1 MIRIW
6 FTLSTLPVQ
15 ALSASLTSP
24 PTTSPP
30 SLHTVSAYLQLLTE
44 TLPSPVSGY
53 LSVLFPLPGSL
64 FLLLFVGLSPSH
76 SEKAMATHSS
86 TLAWKIPWPE
96 EPGRLQSMESRR
108 AGHNW
113 ETSLSLFTF
122 MHWRRKWQP
131 TPVFLPGES
140 QGFGA
145 WWAAVYVV
153 TQSRTRLK
161 QLSSSSSSSFSLLML
176 KDHFLRE
183 AFYDH
188 SSYVSTNSPCSFCR
202 TFNYID

>member
-113 ETSLSLFTF
+113 ATSLSLFTCIGEGNGNPLQCSCLENPRDSEPGGLPSMWSHRVGHDWSNLAAAAAAPSHYWCSKTTFSERLF
-122 MHWRRKWQP
+122 MTTPVTSVP
-131 TPVFLPGES
+131 TPH
-140 QGFGA
+140 A
-145 WWAAVYVV
+145 
-153 TQSRTRLK
+153 
-161 QLSSSSSSSFSLLML
+161 LSVEPL
-176 KDHFLRE
+176 
-183 AFYDH
+183 
-188 SSYVSTNSPCSFCR
+188 T
-202 TFNYID
+202 I